1 MNRPVSDLP
10 SVDVLGAWA
19 LTYWLDA
26 PELTITTN
34 HGEEHHRYVP
44 DNAAQR
50 TGCPYL
56 FEFGYVHALWQA
68 AQGDLDRQRAIRQN
82 ATV

>member
-26 PELTITTN
+26 PQVTITTN
-34 HGEEHHRYVP
+34 RGDEHHVFTAA
-44 DNAAQR
+44 NAAQR

-56 FEFGYVHALWQA
+56 FEFGYVLALYQA
-68 AQGDLDRQRAIRQN
+68 EQGNLDLQRSIRQN